1 VSLLAVIYDKIRS
14 KVISV
19 EICEKPENNHSL
31 DDFSTILP
39 DSLHYKIS
47 ATPQTTPDTDIVTT
61 SNATVD
67 TTSSICTGSSNIYV
81 YHCHT
86 RMLQKRILHL
96 FLPDLAEIRR
106 IQLFDRQTC
115 LPGNFIRAGLIDDD
129 GCHGIISTCNLLMSI
144 LFAVLKYTAGY
155 VTDI

>member
-1 VSLLAVIYDKIRS
+1 VSFLAFIYGKIRS
-14 KVISV
+14 KVASI
-19 EICEKPENNHSL
+19 ELCEKPENNHFL
-31 DDFSTILP
+31 ADFSTILP

-47 ATPQTTPDTDIVTT
+47 ATLQTTPDTDIVTT

-67 TTSSICTGSSNIYV
+67 TTSSICTGSINIYV

-106 IQLFDRQTC
+106 I
-115 LPGNFIRAGLIDDD
+115 
-129 GCHGIISTCNLLMSI
+129 
-144 LFAVLKYTAGY
+144 
-155 VTDI
+155 